1 MRKDIDIHDDLYLAL
16 AFVPMPAEEG
26 EQPQW
31 EAYIYNAKKHDL
43 KHVII
48 NVSAIGMIDGVEKET
63 ATMRFYLE
71 KLEAE
76 SYKKF
81 EVLMHETLLLDNTYW
96 ISFYEGDNIGEKKMS
111 VRLGSSWSDDLSI
124 LPLID
129 KAGIFCV

>member
-16 AFVPMPAEEG
+16 GFVPMPSEDGA
-26 EQPQW
+26 QPQW
-31 EAYIYNAKKHDL
+31 EAYIFNAKKTEL
-43 KHVII
+43 KHIII
-48 NVSAIGMIDGVEKET
+48 NVSAIGVIDGVEKET

-76 SYKKF
+76 SCKKF

-96 ISFYEGDNIGEKKMS
+96 ISFYEGDQIGEKKLH
-111 VRLGSSWSDDLSI
+111 VQLGHRWSDDLSI
-124 LPLID
+124 LPIID

>member
-1 MRKDIDIHDDLYLAL
+1 MRKDIDIHDDLYIAL
-16 AFVPMPAEEG
+16 AFVPLAAEEG
-26 EQPQW
+26 EEPQW
-31 EAYIYNAKKHDL
+31 DAYIYNAKKHDL
-43 KHVII
+43 THVII

-96 ISFYEGDNIGEKKMS
+96 ISFYEGETIGEKKMH
-111 VRLGSSWSDDLSI
+111 VRLNASWSDDLSI